1 MNHKKVIRIIAVLM
15 ASLLLLSL
23 LASVIPVRAHADDF
37 ESQLAALNSEK
48 DSAKQRRV
56 AAQNKVQA
64 LKEEQAAVIDEKM
77 ALEERKEACLEE
89 IRLIEEQIAL
99 INAEILLYDEKIAQK
114 EEDVRAAK
122 EREDLQMGKYRTR
135 VRAMEENGGYNVLA
149 VLFSADSFSGLL
161 TAIDDYGEI
170 MNSDVILYDQLQEAR
185 AAHQALEQEYR
196 VYKAKG

>member
-114 EEDVRAAK
+114 RRMLELPRNAKIYRWENTEPESVQWKKTADIMFWRSCSVRI
-122 EREDLQMGKYRTR
+122 RSMVFLQ
-135 VRAMEENGGYNVLA
+135 
-149 VLFSADSFSGLL
+149 
-161 TAIDDYGEI
+161 
-170 MNSDVILYDQLQEAR
+170 Q
-185 AAHQALEQEYR
+185 
-196 VYKAKG
+196 